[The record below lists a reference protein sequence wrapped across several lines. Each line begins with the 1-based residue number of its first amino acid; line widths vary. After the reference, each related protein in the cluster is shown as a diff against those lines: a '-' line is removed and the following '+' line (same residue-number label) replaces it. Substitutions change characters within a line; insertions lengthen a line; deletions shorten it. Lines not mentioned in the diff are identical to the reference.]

1 LVYINH
7 LTLLENNPQG
17 LCYCKNR
24 GTCKMRVVGCGQVP
38 MYNVPEKVW
47 GHAVLF
53 AVADLFIVFGCQ
65 YW

>member
-1 LVYINH
+1 M
-7 LTLLENNPQG
+7 G
-17 LCYCKNR
+17 
-24 GTCKMRVVGCGQVP
+24 VVGCGQVP